1 MHVCSHRQT
10 DEKIEIFIYMIPSVA
25 RENSLCPQV
34 MNFDTLLPALKALY
48 NVGIMDFFT
57 VNLHLELP
65 EKMFKNTICK
75 LRLELF
81 NNFQIFLE
89 SFYKFST
96 ISVIYTQLSTSLKVL
111 SVIGAH

>member
-48 NVGIMDFFT
+48 NVGIMDFLLLTYIRNYQKKCLKTPF
-57 VNLHLELP
+57 VN
-65 EKMFKNTICK
+65 
-75 LRLELF
+75 
-81 NNFQIFLE
+81 
-89 SFYKFST
+89 
-96 ISVIYTQLSTSLKVL
+96 
-111 SVIGAH
+111 